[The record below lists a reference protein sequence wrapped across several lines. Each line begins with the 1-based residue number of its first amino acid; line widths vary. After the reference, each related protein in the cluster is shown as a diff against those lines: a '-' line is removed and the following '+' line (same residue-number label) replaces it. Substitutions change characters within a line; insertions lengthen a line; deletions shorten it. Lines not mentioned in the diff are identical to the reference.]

1 MALAQEVPGSVS
13 GRLTRDQ
20 RREAL
25 LATAA
30 DLIAADADNLSMDS
44 VAEAAG
50 VSRPL
55 LYKHF
60 ANRQE
65 LLVAVYRREASLLH
79 EELAS
84 SVRGAKDLD
93 SKFRALMHGALR
105 AEAQRGAALKAL
117 RAAGGRDQTFREERQ
132 RRDRETVRYF
142 SRIASGTLGTD
153 ERLTR
158 KTISVLLRCM
168 EGVLAEWRLKPTP
181 ANATWLEQIY
191 VTMCMGALEA
201 VPAAAIARSG

>member
-1 MALAQEVPGSVS
+1 MGN
-13 GRLTRDQ
+13 GRLSRDE

-25 LATAA
+25 LAAAA
-30 DLIAADADNLSMDS
+30 DLIAAEAENLSMDS

-65 LLVAVYRREASLLH
+65 LLVAVYRRETGLLH
-79 EELAS
+79 EEVAA
-84 SVRGAKDLD
+84 SVRAARDLD
-93 SKFRALMHGALR
+93 GKFRAIMHGTLR
-105 AEAQRGAALKAL
+105 AEAERGAALKAL
-117 RAAGGRDQTFREERQ
+117 RAAGGRDQSFREQRQ

-142 SRIASGTLGTD
+142 SRIASGTLGT
-153 ERLTR
+153 EEQVTR
-158 KTISVLLRCM
+158 KTISLLLRCM

-181 ANATWLEQIY
+181 ANAAWLEEVY

-201 VPAAAIARSG
+201 LAAQPVARSV